1 MALVMTP
8 RQSRAAA
15 MALLLGAVVFVL
27 GAFIIP
33 VYLLHRHYDFYLDKY
48 SDELARY
55 QRIAATR
62 ATLEAKLAAVKARE
76 PRKGF
81 LKNASPGLAA
91 SEVQDVVKSLIEGNG
106 GRLAVLQISPHKD
119 DGRFRQASVN
129 VQMSASVPAL
139 RKILHALE
147 SAQPHLFV
155 DSLTVR
161 SNVGYGYR
169 PVPVPV
175 PGLVPVPGVPVPGP
189 EPEILFVQMDVSG
202 FAVAGS

>member
-8 RQSRAAA
+8 SQSRAAA
-15 MALLLGAVVFVL
+15 IALLLGAVVLVL

-33 VYLLHRHYDFYLDKY
+33 VSLLHRHYDFYLDKY

-62 ATLEAKLAAVKARE
+62 AALEAKLAAVKARE

-147 SAQPHLFV
+147 GAQPHLFV

-169 PVPVPV
+169 PVPVP
-175 PGLVPVPGVPVPGP
+175 VPVPGVPVPGP

>member
-1 MALVMTP
+1 
-8 RQSRAAA
+8 
-15 MALLLGAVVFVL
+15 LLLGAVVLVL
-27 GAFIIP
+27 GAYIMP
-33 VYLLHRHYDFYLDKY
+33 VYLLHHHYDFYLDKY

-62 ATLEAKLAAVKARE
+62 AALEAKLAAVKVRA

-106 GRLAVLQISPHKD
+106 GRLTVLQISPHKD

-129 VQMSASVPAL
+129 VQMSASVTAL
-139 RKILHALE
+139 RKILHAFE
-147 SAQPHLFV
+147 GAQPHLFV

-161 SNVGYGYR
+161 SNVGYGHR
-169 PVPVPV
+169 
-175 PGLVPVPGVPVPGP
+175 PVPGP

>member
-15 MALLLGAVVFVL
+15 IALLLLTVVIVL

-62 ATLEAKLAAVKARE
+62 AALEAKLAAVKARE
-76 PRKGF
+76 PRKEF
-81 LKNASPGLAA
+81 LKNAGPALAA
-91 SEVQDVVKSLIEGNG
+91 SEVQDVAKNLIEGNG
-106 GRLAVLQISPHKD
+106 GRLMAVQILPHKD
-119 DGRFRQASVN
+119 DGRFRQVAVN

-147 SAQPHLFV
+147 GAQPHLFV

-161 SNVGYGYR
+161 SNVAYGYR
-169 PVPVPV
+169 
-175 PGLVPVPGVPVPGP
+175 PVPGP

-202 FAVAGS
+202 FAVAGP

>member
-1 MALVMTP
+1 MAFAMTSK
-8 RQSRAAA
+8 QSRAAA
-15 MALLLGAVVFVL
+15 IALLLLTVVLVL
-27 GAFIIP
+27 GAFITP
-33 VYLLHRHYDFYLDKY
+33 VYLLHHHYDFYLDKY

-62 ATLEAKLAAVKARE
+62 AALEAKLAAVKARE

-106 GRLAVLQISPHKD
+106 GRLAVLQILPHKD

-129 VQMSASVPAL
+129 VQMSASVTAL

-147 SAQPHLFV
+147 GAQPHLFV

-161 SNVGYGYR
+161 SNVNYNYR
-169 PVPVPV
+169 PVP
-175 PGLVPVPGVPVPGP
+175 VPVPGP

-202 FAVAGS
+202 FAVAGL

>member
-1 MALVMTP
+1 MAFVMTSQ
-8 RQSRAAA
+8 QSRTAAI
-15 MALLLGAVVFVL
+15 ALLVLAVVLVL

-62 ATLEAKLAAVKARE
+62 AALEGKLAAVKARE

-81 LKNASPGLAA
+81 LKSASPGLAA
-91 SEVQDVVKSLIEGNG
+91 SEVQDVVKSLIEANG

-129 VQMSASVPAL
+129 VQMSASVTAL
-139 RKILHALE
+139 RKILYALE
-147 SAQPHLFV
+147 GAQPHLFV

-161 SNVGYGYR
+161 SNVGYVYR
-169 PVPVPV
+169 
-175 PGLVPVPGVPVPGP
+175 PVPGP
-189 EPEILFVQMDVSG
+189 EPEILYVQMDVSG
-202 FAVAGS
+202 FAVTGS